1 MASYLDNIPTFNEYV
16 EQRPVD
22 DMLKAGLYKQ
32 QRYEEGV
39 QKIQDSIDNIAGL
52 DVIRDIDK
60 QYLQSKLNALGGQL
74 ADFAASDFSNF
85 QLVNSVNGMTK
96 QLASDPVILN
106 AVGSSSAYRKQLE
119 SMQKI
124 DADGKGSDSNR
135 FIFNE
140 AVDSWLNGD
149 LNTQFN
155 AVYKPY
161 VNYQDQALDIVKAL
175 VQADNPQVTDI
186 AFDYDENGK
195 VIAIKDAITREKIE
209 GVSAAQIQSALQSGL
224 TPDAFQQMANDGR
237 FNYAGV
243 EAESFVDTL
252 NNAYTE
258 SFNQILA
265 EKTNLEGILASAQEG
280 EEKLRIQQD
289 IEALDRQ
296 ANMLRAEYEDVSS
309 TFATGDVESAKAKL
323 YTTNWTKN
331 FSNSHQNI
339 TKSVTFETSP
349 FKTVQLKQEEM
360 RYRRE
365 NDLRNYI
372 QRESQHEE
380 RMEIEREKID
390 LLKNPY
396 GPVDLGFENLKDKTN
411 PEVIALYEADV
422 EAALNLAEQ
431 SKSNILNKY
440 NLTEDTLKDMLIA
453 VQQNPQ
459 SVRFDLRE
467 DLLSYSEV
475 QQNANR
481 NADILA
487 GLRTEAEN
495 IYPEAQMEGNKTFTF
510 PDGSTGSY
518 LEFAKIYNEIFSPE
532 FQSNRGGDG
541 SPLFTQDDINKGNE
555 LFGVLGDFNGI
566 DNRVLMNYFD
576 LFSTGASNA
585 DPSEF
590 GGYFTNFFD
599 DRYGADGDTYKN
611 IFYELDKFQQNY
623 RKGPWS
629 DVLKQRNEYIA
640 NELKKTN
647 MIEQPVSIQIPLR
660 NTEEIRTFKGVV
672 GNLIQDDAARDGQS
686 EENLIPIIDNLQTA
700 NVVKMGDGNYKLRIV
715 GKTNKAELKLSP
727 AQYQSIFR
735 GRFDESPNIAAF
747 NRLYLPS
754 MLDTRAPL
762 TQNQVTGEWSRE
774 PQTFYSTS
782 LDMQYETNLD
792 NAALHGARDFPN
804 IQLFGVSGNI
814 VSSTNPNQEGTMFKL
829 MLNIYDPARQQLVE
843 GLLFPGNIARDKVV
857 PTLQNINDAFIFQL
871 LYKRPPSADELE
883 QLQNAAEKF

>member
-140 AVDSWLNGD
+140 AVNSWLNGD
-149 LNTQFN
+149 INTRFD

-175 VQADNPQVTDI
+175 VQADNPQVTDV
-186 AFDYDENGK
+186 AFDYDENGN
-195 VIAIKDAITREKIE
+195 VIAIRDAITKIKIE
-209 GVSAAQIQSALQSGL
+209 GISAAQIQSALQSGL
-224 TPDAFQQMANDGR
+224 TADAFQQMANDGR

-243 EAESFVDTL
+243 EAESFADDL
-252 NNAYTE
+252 NSAYTE
-258 SFNQILA
+258 TFNQILA

-296 ANMLRAEYEDVSS
+296 ANMLRAEYQDVSS
-309 TFATGDVESAKAKL
+309 TFSTGDVESAKAKL
-323 YTTNWTKN
+323 YTTNWLKN

-339 TKSVTFETSP
+339 KKSVTFETSP

-365 NDLRNYI
+365 NDLRNYL
-372 QRESQHEE
+372 QRNQQHEE
-380 RMEIEREKID
+380 RMEIENQKLD

-422 EAALNLAEQ
+422 EASLNLAEQ
-431 SKSNILNKY
+431 SKNNILNKY
-440 NLTEDTLKDMLIA
+440 NLNEDTLKDMLIA
-453 VQQNPQ
+453 VAERPQ

-467 DLLSYSEV
+467 DLIAYSEI

-495 IYPEAQMEGNKTFTF
+495 IYPEAQMEGNKSFTF
-510 PDGSTGSY
+510 RDGTPGSY
-518 LEFAKIYNEIFSPE
+518 LEFSKIVTEIFEPE
-532 FQSNRGGDG
+532 FQNSRTGDG
-541 SPLFTQDDINKGNE
+541 NPLFNEADIERGYK
-555 LFGVLGDFNGI
+555 LFGVPGDFNGI
-566 DNRVLMNYFD
+566 DNALLSKYFD
-576 LFSTGASNA
+576 IYVAGFKDSNYI
-585 DPSEF
+585 F
-590 GGYFTNFFD
+590 GNPFAEE
-599 DRYGADGDTYKN
+599 YGMDGDKFKN
-611 IFYELDKFQQNY
+611 IFYDVNDFKDDY
-623 RKGPWS
+623 REGPWS
-629 DVLKQRNEYIA
+629 DVLNQRNEYIA
-640 NELKKTN
+640 TELKKSN
-647 MIEQPVSIQIPLR
+647 MIVQPVSIQIPLR

-686 EENLIPIIDNLQTA
+686 EENLIPIIDNLQSA

-735 GRFDESPNIAAF
+735 GRFDEPPNIAAF

-754 MLDTRAPL
+754 MLDTRPPL
-762 TQNQVTGEWSRE
+762 TQNQFTGEWSRE

-782 LDMQYETNLD
+782 LDMQYETNLN

-814 VSSTNPNQEGTMFKL
+814 VSSTNPNQDGTMFKL
-829 MLNIYDPARQQLVE
+829 MLNIYDPAREQLVE

-857 PTLQNINDAFIFQL
+857 PTLQNLNDAFIFQL
-871 LYKRPPSADELE
+871 LYKRPPSADELQE
-883 QLQNAAEKF
+883 LQNAAEKF

>member
-140 AVDSWLNGD
+140 AVNSWLNGD
-149 LNTQFN
+149 INTRFD

-175 VQADNPQVTDI
+175 VQADNPQVTDV
-186 AFDYDENGK
+186 AFDYDENGN
-195 VIAIKDAITREKIE
+195 VIAIRDAITKIKIE
-209 GVSAAQIQSALQSGL
+209 GISAAQIQSALQSGL
-224 TPDAFQQMANDGR
+224 TADAFQQMANDGR

-243 EAESFVDTL
+243 EAESFADDL
-252 NNAYTE
+252 NSAYTE
-258 SFNQILA
+258 TFNQILA

-296 ANMLRAEYEDVSS
+296 ANMLRAEYQDVSS
-309 TFATGDVESAKAKL
+309 TFSTGDVESAKAKL
-323 YTTNWTKN
+323 YTTNWLKN

-339 TKSVTFETSP
+339 KKSVTFETSP

-365 NDLRNYI
+365 NDLRNYL
-372 QRESQHEE
+372 QRNQQHEE
-380 RMEIEREKID
+380 RMEIENQKLD

-422 EAALNLAEQ
+422 EASLNLAEQ
-431 SKSNILNKY
+431 SKNNILNKY
-440 NLTEDTLKDMLIA
+440 NLNEDTLKDMLIA
-453 VQQNPQ
+453 VAERPQ

-467 DLLSYSEV
+467 DLISYSEI

-495 IYPEAQMEGNKTFTF
+495 IYPEAQMEGNKSFTF
-510 PDGSTGSY
+510 RDGTPGSY
-518 LEFAKIYNEIFSPE
+518 LEFSKIVTEIFEPE
-532 FQSNRGGDG
+532 FQNSRTGDG
-541 SPLFTQDDINKGNE
+541 NPLFNEADIERGYK
-555 LFGVLGDFNGI
+555 LFGVPGDFNGI
-566 DNRVLMNYFD
+566 DNALLSKYFD
-576 LFSTGASNA
+576 IYVAGFKDSNYI
-585 DPSEF
+585 F
-590 GGYFTNFFD
+590 GNPFAEE
-599 DRYGADGDTYKN
+599 YGMDGDKFKN
-611 IFYELDKFQQNY
+611 IFYDVNDFKDDY
-623 RKGPWS
+623 REGPWS
-629 DVLKQRNEYIA
+629 DVLNQRNEYIA
-640 NELKKTN
+640 TELKKSN
-647 MIEQPVSIQIPLR
+647 MIVQPVSIQIPLR

-686 EENLIPIIDNLQTA
+686 EENLIPIIDNLQSA

-735 GRFDESPNIAAF
+735 GRFDEPPNIAAF

-754 MLDTRAPL
+754 MLDTRPPL
-762 TQNQVTGEWSRE
+762 TQNQFTGEWSRE

-782 LDMQYETNLD
+782 LDMQYETNLN

-814 VSSTNPNQEGTMFKL
+814 VSSTNPNQDGTMFKL
-829 MLNIYDPARQQLVE
+829 MLNIYDPAREQLVE

-857 PTLQNINDAFIFQL
+857 PTLQNLNDAFIFQL
-871 LYKRPPSADELE
+871 LYKRPPSADELQE
-883 QLQNAAEKF
+883 LQNAAEKF

>member
-140 AVDSWLNGD
+140 AVNSWLNGD
-149 LNTQFN
+149 INTRFD

-175 VQADNPQVTDI
+175 VQADNPQVTDV
-186 AFDYDENGK
+186 AFDYDENGN
-195 VIAIKDAITREKIE
+195 VIAIRDAITKIKIE
-209 GVSAAQIQSALQSGL
+209 GISAAQIQSALQSGL
-224 TPDAFQQMANDGR
+224 TADAFQQMANDGR

-243 EAESFVDTL
+243 EAESFADDL
-252 NNAYTE
+252 NSAYTE
-258 SFNQILA
+258 TFNQILA

-296 ANMLRAEYEDVSS
+296 ANMLRAEYQDVSS
-309 TFATGDVESAKAKL
+309 TFSTGDVESAKAKL
-323 YTTNWTKN
+323 YTTNWLKN

-339 TKSVTFETSP
+339 KKSVTFETSP

-365 NDLRNYI
+365 NDLRNYL
-372 QRESQHEE
+372 QRNQQHEE
-380 RMEIEREKID
+380 RMEIENQKLD

-422 EAALNLAEQ
+422 EASLNLAEQ
-431 SKSNILNKY
+431 SKNNILNKY

-453 VQQNPQ
+453 VAERPQ

-467 DLLSYSEV
+467 DLIAYSEI

-495 IYPEAQMEGNKTFTF
+495 IYPEAQMEGNKSFTF
-510 PDGSTGSY
+510 RDGTPGSY
-518 LEFAKIYNEIFSPE
+518 LEFSKIVTEIFEPE
-532 FQSNRGGDG
+532 FQNSRTGDG
-541 SPLFTQDDINKGNE
+541 NPLFNEADIERGYK
-555 LFGVLGDFNGI
+555 LFGVPGDFNGI
-566 DNRVLMNYFD
+566 DNALLSKYFD
-576 LFSTGASNA
+576 IYVAGFKDSNYI
-585 DPSEF
+585 F
-590 GGYFTNFFD
+590 GNPFAEE
-599 DRYGADGDTYKN
+599 YGMDGDKFKN
-611 IFYELDKFQQNY
+611 IFYDVNDFKDDY
-623 RKGPWS
+623 REGPWS
-629 DVLKQRNEYIA
+629 DVLNQRNEYIA
-640 NELKKTN
+640 TELKKSN
-647 MIEQPVSIQIPLR
+647 MIVQPVSIQIPLR

-686 EENLIPIIDNLQTA
+686 EENLIPIIDNLQSA

-735 GRFDESPNIAAF
+735 GRFDEPPNIAAF

-754 MLDTRAPL
+754 MLDTRPPL
-762 TQNQVTGEWSRE
+762 TQNQFTGEWSRE

-782 LDMQYETNLD
+782 LDMQYETNLN

-814 VSSTNPNQEGTMFKL
+814 VSSTNPNQDGTMFKL
-829 MLNIYDPARQQLVE
+829 MLNIYDPAREQLVE

-857 PTLQNINDAFIFQL
+857 PTLQNLNDAFIFQL
-871 LYKRPPSADELE
+871 LYKRPPSADELQE
-883 QLQNAAEKF
+883 LQNAAEKF

>member
-140 AVDSWLNGD
+140 AVNNWLNGD
-149 LNTQFN
+149 INTKFN

-161 VNYQDQALDIVKAL
+161 VNYQEQALDIVKAL
-175 VQADNPQVTDI
+175 VQADNPRVTDI
-186 AFDYDENGK
+186 AFDYDENGN
-195 VIAIKDAITREKIE
+195 VIAIRDAITREKIE

-237 FNYAGV
+237 FNYAGI
-243 EAESFVDTL
+243 EPESFADDL

-258 SFNQILA
+258 TFNQILA
-265 EKTNLEGILASAQEG
+265 KKTNLEGILASAQEG
-280 EEKLRIQQD
+280 EEKLRIQRD

-296 ANMLRAEYEDVSS
+296 ANMLRAEYQDVSS
-309 TFATGDVESAKAKL
+309 TFSTGDVESAKAKL
-323 YTTNWTKN
+323 YTTNWMRN
-331 FSNSHQNI
+331 FSNSHQNL

-349 FKTVQLKQEEM
+349 FKTAQLKQEEM

-365 NDLRNYI
+365 NDLRNYL
-372 QRESQHEE
+372 QRNQQHEE

-431 SKSNILNKY
+431 SKNNILNKY

-453 VQQNPQ
+453 VAERPQ

-467 DLLSYSEV
+467 DLISYSEI

-495 IYPEAQMEGNKTFTF
+495 IYPEAQMEGNKSFTF
-510 PDGSTGSY
+510 RDGTPGSY
-518 LEFAKIYNEIFSPE
+518 LEFSKIVTEIFEPE
-532 FQSNRGGDG
+532 FQNSRTGDG
-541 SPLFTQDDINKGNE
+541 NPLFNEADIERGYE
-555 LFGVLGDFNGI
+555 LFGVPGDFNGI
-566 DNRVLMNYFD
+566 DNALLSKYFD
-576 LFSTGASNA
+576 IYVAGFKDSNYMFGNPFA
-585 DPSEF
+585 DE
-590 GGYFTNFFD
+590 
-599 DRYGADGDTYKN
+599 YGIDGDKFKN
-611 IFYELDKFQQNY
+611 IFYDVNDFKDDY
-623 RKGPWS
+623 REGPWS
-629 DVLKQRNEYIA
+629 DVLSQRNEYIA
-640 NELKKTN
+640 NELKRTN
-647 MIEQPVSIQIPLR
+647 MIVQPVSIQIPLR

-686 EENLIPIIDNLQTA
+686 EESLIPIVDNLQTA
-700 NVVKMGDGNYKLRIV
+700 NVVKMPDGNYKLRIV

-727 AQYQSIFR
+727 VQYQSIFR
-735 GRFDESPNIAAF
+735 GRFDEPPNIAAF

-762 TQNQVTGEWSRE
+762 TQNQVTGQWSRE

-782 LDMQYETNLD
+782 LDMEYETNLN

-814 VSSTNPNQEGTMFKL
+814 VSSTNPNQDGTMFKL
-829 MLNIYDPARQQLVE
+829 MLNIYDPAREQLVE

-857 PTLQNINDAFIFQL
+857 PTLQNLNDAFIFQL
-871 LYKRPPSADELE
+871 LYKRPPSADELQE
-883 QLQNAAEKF
+883 LQNAAEKF

>member
-140 AVDSWLNGD
+140 AVNSWLNGD
-149 LNTQFN
+149 INTRFD

-175 VQADNPQVTDI
+175 VQADNPQVTDV
-186 AFDYDENGK
+186 AFDYDENGN
-195 VIAIKDAITREKIE
+195 VIAIRDAITKIKIE
-209 GVSAAQIQSALQSGL
+209 GISAAQIQSALQSGL
-224 TPDAFQQMANDGR
+224 TADAFQQMANDGR

-243 EAESFVDTL
+243 EAESFADDL
-252 NNAYTE
+252 NSAYTE
-258 SFNQILA
+258 TFNQILA

-296 ANMLRAEYEDVSS
+296 ANMLRAEYQDVSS
-309 TFATGDVESAKAKL
+309 TFSTGDVESAKAKL
-323 YTTNWTKN
+323 YTTNWLKN

-339 TKSVTFETSP
+339 KKSVTFETSP

-365 NDLRNYI
+365 NDLRNYL
-372 QRESQHEE
+372 QRNQQHEE
-380 RMEIEREKID
+380 RMEIENQKLD

-422 EAALNLAEQ
+422 EASLNLAEQ
-431 SKSNILNKY
+431 SKNNILNKY

-453 VQQNPQ
+453 VAERPQ

-467 DLLSYSEV
+467 DLISYSEI

-495 IYPEAQMEGNKTFTF
+495 IYPEAQMEGNKSFTF
-510 PDGSTGSY
+510 RDGTPGSY
-518 LEFAKIYNEIFSPE
+518 LEFSKIVTEIFEPE
-532 FQSNRGGDG
+532 FQNSRTGDG
-541 SPLFTQDDINKGNE
+541 NPLFNEADIERGYK
-555 LFGVLGDFNGI
+555 LFGVPGDFNGI
-566 DNRVLMNYFD
+566 DNALLSKYFD
-576 LFSTGASNA
+576 IYVAGFKDSNYI
-585 DPSEF
+585 F
-590 GGYFTNFFD
+590 GNPFAEE
-599 DRYGADGDTYKN
+599 YGMDGDKFKN
-611 IFYELDKFQQNY
+611 IFYDVNDFKDDY
-623 RKGPWS
+623 REGPWS
-629 DVLKQRNEYIA
+629 DVLNQRNEYIA
-640 NELKKTN
+640 TELKRSN
-647 MIEQPVSIQIPLR
+647 MIVQPVSIQIPLR

-686 EENLIPIIDNLQTA
+686 EENLIPIIDNLQSA

-735 GRFDESPNIAAF
+735 GRFDEPPNIAAF

-754 MLDTRAPL
+754 MLDTRPPL
-762 TQNQVTGEWSRE
+762 TQNQFTGEWSRE

-782 LDMQYETNLD
+782 LDMQYETNLN

-814 VSSTNPNQEGTMFKL
+814 VSSTNPNQDGTMFKL
-829 MLNIYDPARQQLVE
+829 MLNIYDPAREQLVE

-857 PTLQNINDAFIFQL
+857 PTLQNLNDAFIFQL
-871 LYKRPPSADELE
+871 LYKRPPSADELQE
-883 QLQNAAEKF
+883 LQNAAEKF

>member
-140 AVDSWLNGD
+140 AVNSWLNGD
-149 LNTQFN
+149 INTRFD

-175 VQADNPQVTDI
+175 VQADNPQVTDV
-186 AFDYDENGK
+186 AFDYDENGN
-195 VIAIKDAITREKIE
+195 VIAIRDAITKIKIE
-209 GVSAAQIQSALQSGL
+209 GISAAQIQSALQSGL
-224 TPDAFQQMANDGR
+224 TADAFQQMANDGR

-243 EAESFVDTL
+243 EAESFADDL
-252 NNAYTE
+252 NSAYTE
-258 SFNQILA
+258 TFNQILA

-296 ANMLRAEYEDVSS
+296 ANMLRAEYQDVSS
-309 TFATGDVESAKAKL
+309 TFSTGDVESAKAKL
-323 YTTNWTKN
+323 YTTNWLKN

-339 TKSVTFETSP
+339 KKSVTFETSP

-365 NDLRNYI
+365 NDLRNYL
-372 QRESQHEE
+372 QRNQQHEE
-380 RMEIEREKID
+380 RMEIENQKLD

-422 EAALNLAEQ
+422 EASLNLAEQ
-431 SKSNILNKY
+431 SKNNILNKY

-453 VQQNPQ
+453 VAERPQ

-467 DLLSYSEV
+467 DLISYSEI

-495 IYPEAQMEGNKTFTF
+495 IYPEAQMEGNKSFTF
-510 PDGSTGSY
+510 RDGTPGSY
-518 LEFAKIYNEIFSPE
+518 LEFSKIVTEIFEPE
-532 FQSNRGGDG
+532 FQNSRTGDG
-541 SPLFTQDDINKGNE
+541 NPLFNEADIERGYK
-555 LFGVLGDFNGI
+555 LFGVPGDFNGI
-566 DNRVLMNYFD
+566 DNALLSKYFD
-576 LFSTGASNA
+576 IYVAGFKDSNYI
-585 DPSEF
+585 F
-590 GGYFTNFFD
+590 GNPFAEE
-599 DRYGADGDTYKN
+599 YGMDGDKFKN
-611 IFYELDKFQQNY
+611 IFYDVNDFKDDY
-623 RKGPWS
+623 REGPWS
-629 DVLKQRNEYIA
+629 DVLNQRNEYIA
-640 NELKKTN
+640 TELKKSN
-647 MIEQPVSIQIPLR
+647 MIVQPVSIQIPLR

-686 EENLIPIIDNLQTA
+686 EENLIPIIDNLQSA

-735 GRFDESPNIAAF
+735 GRFDEPPNIAAF

-754 MLDTRAPL
+754 MLDTRPPL
-762 TQNQVTGEWSRE
+762 TQNQFTGEWSRE

-782 LDMQYETNLD
+782 LDMQYETNLN

-814 VSSTNPNQEGTMFKL
+814 VSSTNPNQDGTMFKL
-829 MLNIYDPARQQLVE
+829 MLNIYDPAREQLVE

-857 PTLQNINDAFIFQL
+857 PTLQNLNDAFIFQL
-871 LYKRPPSADELE
+871 LYKRPPSADELQE
-883 QLQNAAEKF
+883 LQNAAEKF

>member
-1 MASYLDNIPTFNEYV
+1 
-16 EQRPVD
+16 
-22 DMLKAGLYKQ
+22 MLKAGLYKQ

-140 AVDSWLNGD
+140 AVNSWLNGD
-149 LNTQFN
+149 INTRFD

-175 VQADNPQVTDI
+175 VQADNPQVTDV
-186 AFDYDENGK
+186 AFDYDENGN
-195 VIAIKDAITREKIE
+195 VIAIRDAITKIKIE
-209 GVSAAQIQSALQSGL
+209 GISAAQIQSALQSGL
-224 TPDAFQQMANDGR
+224 TADAFQQMANDGR

-243 EAESFVDTL
+243 EAESFADDL
-252 NNAYTE
+252 NSAYTE
-258 SFNQILA
+258 TFNQILA

-296 ANMLRAEYEDVSS
+296 ANMLRAEYQDVSS
-309 TFATGDVESAKAKL
+309 TFSTGDVESAKAKL
-323 YTTNWTKN
+323 YTTNWLKN

-339 TKSVTFETSP
+339 KKSVTFETSP

-365 NDLRNYI
+365 NDLRNYL
-372 QRESQHEE
+372 QRNQQHEE
-380 RMEIEREKID
+380 RMEIENQKLD

-422 EAALNLAEQ
+422 EASLNLAEQ
-431 SKSNILNKY
+431 SKNNILNKY

-453 VQQNPQ
+453 VAERPQ

-467 DLLSYSEV
+467 DLISYSEI

-495 IYPEAQMEGNKTFTF
+495 IYPEAQMEGNKSFTF
-510 PDGSTGSY
+510 RDGTPGSY
-518 LEFAKIYNEIFSPE
+518 LEFSKIVTEIFEPE
-532 FQSNRGGDG
+532 FQNSRTGDG
-541 SPLFTQDDINKGNE
+541 NPLFNEADIERGYK
-555 LFGVLGDFNGI
+555 LFGVPGDFNGI
-566 DNRVLMNYFD
+566 DNALLSKYFD
-576 LFSTGASNA
+576 IYVAGFKDSNYI
-585 DPSEF
+585 F
-590 GGYFTNFFD
+590 GNPFAEE
-599 DRYGADGDTYKN
+599 YGMDGDKFKN
-611 IFYELDKFQQNY
+611 IFYDVNDFKDDY
-623 RKGPWS
+623 REGPWS
-629 DVLKQRNEYIA
+629 DVLNQRNEYIA
-640 NELKKTN
+640 TELKKSN
-647 MIEQPVSIQIPLR
+647 MIVQPVSIQIPLR

-686 EENLIPIIDNLQTA
+686 EENLIPIIDNLQSA

-735 GRFDESPNIAAF
+735 GRFDEPPNIAAF

-754 MLDTRAPL
+754 MLDTRPPL
-762 TQNQVTGEWSRE
+762 TQNQFTGEWSRE

-782 LDMQYETNLD
+782 LDMQYETNLN

-814 VSSTNPNQEGTMFKL
+814 VSSTNPNQDGTMFKL
-829 MLNIYDPARQQLVE
+829 MLNIYDPAREQLVE

-857 PTLQNINDAFIFQL
+857 PTLQNLNDAFIFQL
-871 LYKRPPSADELE
+871 LYKRPPSADELQE
-883 QLQNAAEKF
+883 LQNAAEKF

>member
-140 AVDSWLNGD
+140 AVNSWLNGD
-149 LNTQFN
+149 INTRFD

-175 VQADNPQVTDI
+175 VQADNPQVTDV
-186 AFDYDENGK
+186 AFDYDENGN
-195 VIAIKDAITREKIE
+195 VIAIRDAITKIKIE
-209 GVSAAQIQSALQSGL
+209 GISAAQIQSALQSGL
-224 TPDAFQQMANDGR
+224 TADAFQQMANDGR

-243 EAESFVDTL
+243 EAESFADDL
-252 NNAYTE
+252 NSAYTE
-258 SFNQILA
+258 TFNQILA

-296 ANMLRAEYEDVSS
+296 ANMLRAEYQDVSS
-309 TFATGDVESAKAKL
+309 TFSTGDVESAKAKL
-323 YTTNWTKN
+323 YTTNWLKN

-339 TKSVTFETSP
+339 KKSVTFETSP

-365 NDLRNYI
+365 NDLRNYL
-372 QRESQHEE
+372 QRNQQHEE
-380 RMEIEREKID
+380 RMEIENQKLD

-422 EAALNLAEQ
+422 EASLNLAEQ
-431 SKSNILNKY
+431 SKNNILNKY
-440 NLTEDTLKDMLIA
+440 NLNEDTLKDMLIA
-453 VQQNPQ
+453 VAERPQ

-467 DLLSYSEV
+467 DLISYSEI

-495 IYPEAQMEGNKTFTF
+495 IYPEAQMEGNKSFTF
-510 PDGSTGSY
+510 RDGTPGSY
-518 LEFAKIYNEIFSPE
+518 LEFSKIVTEIFEPE
-532 FQSNRGGDG
+532 FQNSRTGDG
-541 SPLFTQDDINKGNE
+541 NPLFNEADIERGYK
-555 LFGVLGDFNGI
+555 LFGVPGDFNGI
-566 DNRVLMNYFD
+566 DNALLSKYFD
-576 LFSTGASNA
+576 IYVAGFKDSNYI
-585 DPSEF
+585 F
-590 GGYFTNFFD
+590 GNPFAEE
-599 DRYGADGDTYKN
+599 YGMDGDKFKN
-611 IFYELDKFQQNY
+611 IFYDVNDFKDDY
-623 RKGPWS
+623 REGPWS
-629 DVLKQRNEYIA
+629 DVLNQRNEYIA
-640 NELKKTN
+640 TELKRSN
-647 MIEQPVSIQIPLR
+647 MIVQPVSIQIPLR

-686 EENLIPIIDNLQTA
+686 EENLIPIIDNLQSA

-735 GRFDESPNIAAF
+735 GRFDEPPNIAAF

-754 MLDTRAPL
+754 MLDTRPPL
-762 TQNQVTGEWSRE
+762 TQNQFTGEWSRE

-782 LDMQYETNLD
+782 LDMQYETNLN

-814 VSSTNPNQEGTMFKL
+814 VSSTNPNQDGTMFKL
-829 MLNIYDPARQQLVE
+829 MLNIYDPAREQLVE

-857 PTLQNINDAFIFQL
+857 PTLQNLNDAFIFQL
-871 LYKRPPSADELE
+871 LYKRPPSADELQE
-883 QLQNAAEKF
+883 LQNAAEKF

>member
-1 MASYLDNIPTFNEYV
+1 
-16 EQRPVD
+16 
-22 DMLKAGLYKQ
+22 MLKAGLYKQ

-140 AVDSWLNGD
+140 AVNSWLNGD
-149 LNTQFN
+149 INTRFD

-175 VQADNPQVTDI
+175 VQADNPQVTDV
-186 AFDYDENGK
+186 AFDYDENGN
-195 VIAIKDAITREKIE
+195 VIAIRDAITKIKIE
-209 GVSAAQIQSALQSGL
+209 GISAAQIQSALQSGL
-224 TPDAFQQMANDGR
+224 TADAFQQMANDGR

-243 EAESFVDTL
+243 EAESFADDL
-252 NNAYTE
+252 NSAYTE
-258 SFNQILA
+258 TFNQILA

-296 ANMLRAEYEDVSS
+296 ANMLRAEYQDVSS
-309 TFATGDVESAKAKL
+309 TFSTGDVESAKAKL
-323 YTTNWTKN
+323 YTTNWLKN

-339 TKSVTFETSP
+339 KKSVTFETSP

-365 NDLRNYI
+365 NDLRNYL
-372 QRESQHEE
+372 QRNQQHEE
-380 RMEIEREKID
+380 RMEIENQKLD

-422 EAALNLAEQ
+422 EASLNLAEQ
-431 SKSNILNKY
+431 SKNNILNKY
-440 NLTEDTLKDMLIA
+440 NLNEDTLKDMLIA
-453 VQQNPQ
+453 VAERPQ

-467 DLLSYSEV
+467 DLISYSEI

-495 IYPEAQMEGNKTFTF
+495 IYPEAQMEGNKSFTF
-510 PDGSTGSY
+510 RDGTPGSY
-518 LEFAKIYNEIFSPE
+518 LEFSKIVTEIFEPE
-532 FQSNRGGDG
+532 FQNSRTGDG
-541 SPLFTQDDINKGNE
+541 NPLFNEADIERGYK
-555 LFGVLGDFNGI
+555 LFGVPGDFNGI
-566 DNRVLMNYFD
+566 DNALLSKYFD
-576 LFSTGASNA
+576 IYVAGFKDSNYI
-585 DPSEF
+585 F
-590 GGYFTNFFD
+590 GNPFAEE
-599 DRYGADGDTYKN
+599 YGMDGDKFKN
-611 IFYELDKFQQNY
+611 IFYDVNDFKDDY
-623 RKGPWS
+623 REGPWS
-629 DVLKQRNEYIA
+629 DVLNQRNEYIA
-640 NELKKTN
+640 TELKKSN
-647 MIEQPVSIQIPLR
+647 MIVQPVSIQIPLR

-686 EENLIPIIDNLQTA
+686 EENLIPIIDNLQSA

-735 GRFDESPNIAAF
+735 GRFDEPPNIAAF

-754 MLDTRAPL
+754 MLDTRPPL
-762 TQNQVTGEWSRE
+762 TQNQFTGEWSRE

-782 LDMQYETNLD
+782 LDMQYETNLN

-814 VSSTNPNQEGTMFKL
+814 VSSTNPNQDGTMFKL
-829 MLNIYDPARQQLVE
+829 MLNIYDPAREQLVE

-857 PTLQNINDAFIFQL
+857 PTLQNLNDAFIFQL
-871 LYKRPPSADELE
+871 LYKRPPSADELQE
-883 QLQNAAEKF
+883 LQNAAEKF